1 MALAVD
7 YARLSRYPFRKESS
21 EWVREQGVSLGEVLS
36 NPVYRRVVEA
46 GTKRVM
52 DALGEGGIG
61 DQTAHA
67 EPEAFVRVL
76 SYPVARML
84 VSAVGDL
91 LLVRRHALREAE
103 EAGERMAGE
112 DPTFLLELGTEELG
126 LPAELE
132 EDGETFLVHF
142 TDYLKSASAIR
153 DRAWK
158 LYNQDLHGGRVRL
171 ARNKYARLLQE
182 ALRKRIESEL
192 PLEVNEQIL
201 EALGPHID
209 EVVKGIEVLRSTIQ
223 RESYGEFSLDYLPP
237 CIRDLLDKMQK
248 GVNVPHVG
256 RFALTAFL
264 SHVGLDTKDIIDLFR
279 ISPDFREDIASYQVR
294 HILGEISG
302 TKYSPPNCSTM
313 SSYGICL
320 RVKECERA
328 GHPLRYY
335 YKIQRRAQSGLATP
349 EATLGEVEEGIGTNA
364 PIDIEKGE
372 NSQKEVPDGG

>member
-7 YARLSRYPFRKESS
+7 YARRSRYPFRKESS

-112 DPTFLLELGTEELG
+112 DAAFLLELGTEELG

-132 EDGETFLVHF
+132 EDGETFTVHF

-171 ARNKYARLLQE
+171 TRTKYARLLQE

-201 EALGPHID
+201 EVLKPHI
-209 EVVKGIEVLRSTIQ
+209 ETVVMGVEALRSSIQ
-223 RESYGEFSLDYLPP
+223 RESYGEFSLEYLPP
-237 CIRDLLDKMQK
+237 CIRDLLDKIQK

-264 SHVGLDTKDIIDLFR
+264 SQVGLGTTDIIDLFR
-279 ISPDFREDIASYQVR
+279 GSPDFREDLATYQVR

-302 TKYSPPNCSTM
+302 TRYTPPSCSTM
-313 SSYGICL
+313 NTYGICL

-328 GHPLRYY
+328 GHPLKYY
-335 YKIQRRAQSGLATP
+335 RRMQWRARQERPAQEAAEPESAAAGEASGTGRP
-349 EATLGEVEEGIGTNA
+349 TGV
-364 PIDIEKGE
+364 
-372 NSQKEVPDGG
+372 SPDGG